1 MSRSLIALPLAVLM
15 IAGCDRQSP
24 KPEQAVPA
32 TAASPAVPP
41 APARAGQIDR
51 SHRGTPAIAARFT
64 APDGKPVTLAD
75 FRGRP
80 VLLNLWATWCAPCI
94 VEMPALDRLAARGGA
109 TPMVL
114 AVSQDFGG
122 AAQVGPFFAKG
133 RFRALKPYV
142 DADAAL
148 SLGYGVNL
156 PASIL
161 FDSQGR
167 EVWRTSGPRDWASAE
182 TAALLAEAK

>member
-24 KPEQAVPA
+24 TAEQAADAPP
-32 TAASPAVPP
+32 ASPAAAP
-41 APARAGQIDR
+41 APAGQIDR
-51 SHRGTPAIAARFT
+51 SHKGTPALAARFK
-64 APDGKPVTLAD
+64 APDGQTVTLAD

-109 TPMVL
+109 TPLVL
-114 AVSQDFGG
+114 TVSQDFGG
-122 AAQVGPFFAKG
+122 AAKVGPFFAKG
-133 RFRALKPYV
+133 RYEALKPYL
-142 DADAAL
+142 DEDAAL
-148 SLGYGVNL
+148 SLGYQVNL

-161 FDSQGR
+161 FDKQGR
-167 EVWRTSGPRDWASAE
+167 EVWRTSGPRDWTSAE
-182 TAALLAEAK
+182 TAALLAEAQ